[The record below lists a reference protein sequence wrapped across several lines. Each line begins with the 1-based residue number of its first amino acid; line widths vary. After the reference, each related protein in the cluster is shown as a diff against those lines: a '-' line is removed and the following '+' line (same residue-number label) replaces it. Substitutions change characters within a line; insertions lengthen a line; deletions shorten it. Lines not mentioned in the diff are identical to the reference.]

1 MKSVAAGI
9 YEDNTQLSI
18 GSAAV
23 SQKGIHLQKELLQC
37 RRKKMISVA
46 EFQRNFSKAIREG
59 FAAVFAGAGL
69 SRQSGFV
76 NWKELLR
83 GIAVD
88 LSLDINQEYDLVALA
103 QYSCNEKRS
112 RSHLNDLILNQ
123 FIQQGKANASLKI
136 LSELPI
142 STYWTTNYDHLIE
155 DALRAQGKRVDVK
168 ITPDNLAAVLES
180 RDAVVYKMHGD
191 YTRPSECVIT
201 KDDYEVYNQTRQL
214 FSTALQADL
223 VSHTFLFI
231 GFSFDDPNLSYI
243 LGRIRA
249 LLNNNIREHYCFFE
263 KAKQRDNET
272 DDEFDYRKHKLGLR
286 IHDLQRYGISAVM
299 LDSYSEI
306 PVVLEGVKKQ
316 VKSNCVFISGSAEVY
331 GAWEEENAYTLI
343 RYLAKRLCESS
354 YRIVTGH
361 GKGIGSFVISSV
373 LDKYGNSIH
382 EIERHL
388 SIRAFP
394 FQDKNRSDYAELV
407 TEYRSGF
414 FQQAGVAIFLFGNK
428 SIDGKISIAP
438 GAMQEFSLAKEHGC
452 FLIPI
457 ASTGYAAQEVFNI
470 MKESKSDYPY
480 ISDWNML
487 ETCKDPYRLV
497 EHILKTLD
505 TIQRSF

>member
-1 MKSVAAGI
+1 
-9 YEDNTQLSI
+9 
-18 GSAAV
+18 
-23 SQKGIHLQKELLQC
+23 
-37 RRKKMISVA
+37 MISIS
-46 EFQRNFSKAIREG
+46 EFQRRYSTAIREG

-83 GIAVD
+83 GIAID
-88 LSLDINQEYDLVALA
+88 LSLDIDQEHDLVALA

-123 FIQQGKANASLKI
+123 FIRQGKPNASLKT

-168 ITPDNLAAVLES
+168 VTPDNLATVLES

-191 YTRPSECVIT
+191 YTHPSECVIT
-201 KDDYEVYNQTRQL
+201 KEDYEVYNQTRQL
-214 FSTALQADL
+214 FSTTLQADL
-223 VSHTFLFI
+223 VSNTFLFI
-231 GFSFDDPNLSYI
+231 GFSFDDPNLAYI
-243 LGRIRA
+243 LGRIRS

-263 KAKQRDNET
+263 KAKKWENET
-272 DDEFDYRKHKLGLR
+272 EDQYNYRKHKLGLR
-286 IHDLQRYGISAVM
+286 IHDLQRYGINAVM

-306 PVVLEGVKKQ
+306 SSVLEGVKKQ
-316 VKSNCVFISGSAEVY
+316 VKSNCVFISGSAEEY
-331 GAWEEENAYTLI
+331 GDWEEEKAFDLI
-343 RYLAKRLCESS
+343 RYLAKRLCESN

-361 GKGIGSFVISSV
+361 GKGVGSFIISSV

-394 FQDKNRSDYAELV
+394 FQDKKRADYAEMV

-414 FQQAGVAIFLFGNK
+414 FQEAGVAIFLFGNK
-428 SIDGKISIAP
+428 LVGGDISIAP
-438 GAMQEFSLAKEHGC
+438 GAMQEFALAREHGC
-452 FLIPI
+452 FLIPL
-457 ASTGYAAQEVFNI
+457 ASTGYAAQKIYNT
-470 MKESKSDYPY
+470 MKKSQSDYPY
-480 ISDWNML
+480 IKDWDL
-487 ETCKDPYRLV
+487 LQTCKDPYRLV
-497 EHILKTLD
+497 ECVLKILD